1 MKQQFGVR
9 LLELGKFRSGK
20 SAIRGTQHFG
30 AFLLLLR
37 SVETNP
43 DAIHLRAGVPKG
55 NVLLEVVRTL
65 QHGPG
70 NYPMNVHFAPG
81 DVLKNTIVGRRSP
94 ADVMM
99 FGKPVDR
106 DRHADAAA
114 ASMRWEWAGRRW

>member
-1 MKQQFGVR
+1 MPLPLHSF
-9 LLELGKFRSGK
+9 LHDALPIS
-20 SAIRGTQHFG
+20 
-30 AFLLLLR
+30 FLLLLR

-81 DVLKNTIVGRRSP
+81 DEVNIHWVVTRPMLERSEEHTSELQSR
-94 ADVMM
+94 
-99 FGKPVDR
+99 VDLVCR
-106 DRHADAAA
+106 
-114 ASMRWEWAGRRW
+114 